1 MSCCGPFVPCLF
13 VCAVVVGSLCVGF
26 SSHGHALDD
35 QYNSYVYSE
44 EKYQG
49 FSKVHVGAASF
60 INKLLINY

>member
-13 VCAVVVGSLCVGF
+13 VCAVVVGSLVLVSLLMGMPWMI
-26 SSHGHALDD
+26 SITH
-35 QYNSYVYSE
+35 VYSE